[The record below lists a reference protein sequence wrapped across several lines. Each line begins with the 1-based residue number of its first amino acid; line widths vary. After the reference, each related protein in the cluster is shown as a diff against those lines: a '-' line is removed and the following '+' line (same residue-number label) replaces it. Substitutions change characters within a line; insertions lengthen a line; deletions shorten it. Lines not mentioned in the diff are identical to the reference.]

1 MGFFTGPMA
10 NAPSLPPPNPTV
22 MTTSLPTTR
31 PLPPSPS
38 TPRSMVSFPPS
49 MPLDSMIL
57 LLRAGSH
64 CRPTR
69 RAFTTCPEVI
79 LRTLCCCQS
88 RRPPLTLL
96 TVSPVN
102 SMSLTRLVVNPLS
115 RPSCGT
121 CQLAM
126 IFHLHLEVTAP
137 TRFPVLL
144 GWRLYQGP
152 QMWYRPLVR
161 LSLYWPRE
169 QSHLNGHPR
178 TQYVVPRSVSET
190 DGNYCVPSS
199 TGGNKAL
206 RSNTIGTMDSSRL
219 RKGRRISIIP
229 ITCAISPSLWKQMFS
244 NNTSSK
250 SLEV

>member
-10 NAPSLPPPNPTV
+10 NAPSLPPPNQTV

-31 PLPPSPS
+31 PPPPPPPG
-38 TPRSMVSFPPS
+38 TPRSMVSFLPS

-57 LLRAGSH
+57 LLRAGSR
-64 CRPTR
+64 CRPIHR
-69 RAFTTCPEVI
+69 VFTTCPEVT
-79 LRTLCCCQS
+79 LRTLCCCRS
-88 RRPPLTLL
+88 RRPPLSLL

-102 SMSLTRLVVNPLS
+102 SMSLTRLVVNPLL

-144 GWRLYQGP
+144 GWRLFQGP

-161 LSLYWPRE
+161 LSLY
-169 QSHLNGHPR
+169 
-178 TQYVVPRSVSET
+178 
-190 DGNYCVPSS
+190 
-199 TGGNKAL
+199 
-206 RSNTIGTMDSSRL
+206 
-219 RKGRRISIIP
+219 
-229 ITCAISPSLWKQMFS
+229 
-244 NNTSSK
+244 
-250 SLEV
+250 